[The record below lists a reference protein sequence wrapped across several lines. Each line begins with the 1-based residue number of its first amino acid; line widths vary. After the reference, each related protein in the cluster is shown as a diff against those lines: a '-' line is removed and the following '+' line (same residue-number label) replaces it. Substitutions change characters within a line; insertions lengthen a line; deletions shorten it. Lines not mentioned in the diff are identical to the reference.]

1 MKRTSRPRFRAKVKR
16 DTLRILILIL
26 TVCISGICFA
36 QRDEDRAIRSVQEYG
51 SDLGGK
57 ETISSAIELYMITY
71 KPNSKVGVD
80 IRGWFSFQVREREYV
95 VVYAYIEKELYEW
108 KWEVSMEE
116 GKIEPLDSMAKGFM
130 RMAEIF

>member
-1 MKRTSRPRFRAKVKR
+1 MKMTSRQRFRAEVKR
-16 DTLRILILIL
+16 DAVPILILIITL
-26 TVCISGICFA
+26 CISEICFA

-51 SDLGGK
+51 SDLGGR
-57 ETISSAIELYMITY
+57 ENIGSVIDLYMITY

-80 IRGWFSFQVREREYV
+80 IRGWFSFLVREREYV

-108 KWEVSMEE
+108 KWEVSMED
-116 GKIEPLDSMAKGFM
+116 GKIKPLDSMAKGFM